1 MKGNLQFSPLW
12 DRWYF
17 THDKVEYDLHCGDA
31 IEIRVGDRYYG
42 ARIEL
47 CAEGWYVIFRDDAQC
62 SDAFVLM
69 RNRTYAARWIYT

>member
-1 MKGNLQFSPLW
+1 MDGGLRPMTGNLQFSPLW

-17 THDKVEYDLHCGDA
+17 MNEKVEYDLHCGDV

-47 CAEGWYVIFRDDAQC
+47 CAEGW
-62 SDAFVLM
+62 
-69 RNRTYAARWIYT
+69 

>member
-1 MKGNLQFSPLW
+1 MTGNLQFSPLW

-17 THDKVEYDLHCGDA
+17 MNEKVEYDLHCGDV

-47 CAEGWYVIFRDDAQC
+47 CAEGW
-62 SDAFVLM
+62 
-69 RNRTYAARWIYT
+69 